1 MGFGWNINEYLD
13 PENNDI
19 DELLF
24 LILCFLLIEHSSMG
38 RIDAEKLYCV
48 LMIAIIVLLFLDL
61 KEELKD
67 KSNIDKIASF
77 KKYVV
82 QKTSEI
88 YKNKSFYKTKNTLT
102 QTTKRNYFTAA
113 TGFKQYTLDYLPLK
127 KLNKIVYKYLLA
139 SNELELE
146 TANFFSLFARTKF
159 ELASG
164 LTNRVEIVDLQ
175 KKLYFL
181 NFWSTKNLTY
191 YILTIAVI
199 LRCK

>member
-1 MGFGWNINEYLD
+1 
-13 PENNDI
+13 
-19 DELLF
+19 LF
-24 LILCFLLIEHSSMG
+24 YF
-38 RIDAEKLYCV
+38 
-48 LMIAIIVLLFLDL
+48 FLDL

-88 YKNKSFYKTKNTLT
+88 YKNKSLYKTKNTLT

-139 SNELELE
+139 SNEFELE

-191 YILTIAVI
+191 YILTIAVV